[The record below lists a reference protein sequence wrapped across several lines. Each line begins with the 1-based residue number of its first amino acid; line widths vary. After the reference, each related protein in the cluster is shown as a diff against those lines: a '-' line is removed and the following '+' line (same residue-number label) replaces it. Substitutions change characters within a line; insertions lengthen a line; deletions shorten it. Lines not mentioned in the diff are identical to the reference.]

1 MNTEMINTEKLHE
14 LYSTS
19 DEAKAILNTFAKRI
33 NARKKTTVDSVMAET
48 QYPRAQIIQVL
59 HELQNVGCGTFK
71 AGRRGFVSRFE
82 WAVNLSDVGK
92 AAQGAKTAVQAL
104 VSAQDDDETE
114 APKKLRHPEHAAYV
128 PPPKAA
134 EAHSKDTVT
143 SPAADAETLPQAPV
157 KRKRGRPLG
166 SRNHIA
172 LSPSIRQRFALRPN
186 FMVGLTLP
194 RDLTQA
200 EAKKIGEYVYLI
212 AQEG

>member
-1 MNTEMINTEKLHE
+1 MNTQTIDTNKLHE

-19 DEAKAILNTFAKRI
+19 EEAKAILNIFAKRI
-33 NARKKTTVDSVMAET
+33 KARKQTTVDSMVAET
-48 QYPRAQIIQVL
+48 SQPRAQIIQVL

-82 WAVNLSDVGK
+82 WDVNLADVGK
-92 AAQGAKTAVQAL
+92 AAQGTATTVQPL
-104 VSAQDDDETE
+104 VAPDDTAEETE
-114 APKKLRHPEHAAYV
+114 TAKP
-128 PPPKAA
+128 
-134 EAHSKDTVT
+134 TVT
-143 SPAADAETLPQAPV
+143 V

-172 LSPSIRQRFALRPN
+172 LSPVMRQRFALRPN

-194 RDLTQA
+194 RDLTQT
-200 EAKKIGEYVYLI
+200 EAKKIGDYVHLI